1 MLYQILTRTRDALL
15 TPLGF
20 SGGPGLAGEPTIP
33 DPLAHP
39 DVQRMS
45 LRDLAD
51 LPLEPFCLPAAREG
65 RRSRKPAANR
75 AEMAAKACNCAV
87 APL

>member
-1 MLYQILTRTRDALL
+1 MLYHLLSRTRDALL
-15 TPLGF
+15 STPGMF
-20 SGGPGLAGEPTIP
+20 RGPDGACAPALP

-51 LPLEPFCLPAAREG
+51 LPFEPFCLPAPLQG
-65 RRSRKPAANR
+65 RRSREPAASR
-75 AEMAAKACNCAV
+75 PETATKACNCAV